1 MQSRARQTT
10 KIFYFDYAAATPVS
24 AQVERAMRPY
34 LGRVYGNPSSLH
46 WQGQK
51 ARQALE
57 DSRKQVAEVLAAR
70 QEEIVFTAGGTE
82 SCNLAI
88 LGFAKALAGRK
99 AHFITSAIEHPAV
112 LKPFAELEKKGYAV
126 TYLKTSAEG
135 LVSVRE
141 LAKAIRPETA
151 LVSIMFANNEIGA
164 LQPIA
169 EIGKF
174 LFKINFERSK
184 RKHGRIYFHTDAC
197 QAAGFYDLS
206 VNRLNV
212 DLLTLNGGKI
222 YGPKQS
228 GVLYAKIGTPLFP
241 LLLGGGQERGL
252 RSGTENVAA
261 AVGLAKALSLARASR
276 KTESVRLAALRDF
289 LAKSLARRVPEII
302 LNGPQLNSGLR
313 LPNNLNL
320 TVPGVEGEA
329 LLLYLDAYG
338 ICVSTG
344 SACSSNENQP
354 SHVLRAIGVPSR
366 LVKSNLRITL
376 GSGTSRAAIGHLVKI
391 FPRVVRSLKTV
402 VNQVK

>member
-1 MQSRARQTT
+1 
-10 KIFYFDYAAATPVS
+10 
-24 AQVERAMRPY
+24 MRPY
-34 LGRVYGNPSSLH
+34 LSRVYGNPSSLH
-46 WQGQK
+46 RQGQK
-51 ARQALE
+51 ARRALE
-57 DSRKQVAEVLAAR
+57 DSRKQVAEALAAR
-70 QEEIVFTAGGTE
+70 QEEIIFTAGGTE

-88 LGFAKALAGRK
+88 LGFAKALAGQK

-112 LKPFAELEKKGYAV
+112 LKPFAELQKWGHAV

-174 LFKINFERSK
+174 LSKINFERSK
-184 RKHGRIYFHTDAC
+184 RKRGRIYFHTDAC
-197 QAAGFYDLS
+197 QAAGFCDLS
-206 VNRLNV
+206 VSRLNI

-228 GVLYAKIGTPLFP
+228 GVLYAKNGTPLFP

-261 AVGLAKALSLARASR
+261 AVGLAKALVLAQASR
-276 KTESVRLAALRDF
+276 KTASVRLAALRDF
-289 LAKSLARRVPEII
+289 LAKSLARSVPEII
-302 LNGPQLNSGLR
+302 LNGPQLDSGLR
-313 LPNNLNL
+313 LPNNLNI

-338 ICVSTG
+338 VCVSTG

-354 SHVLRAIGVPSR
+354 SHVLKAIGVPGR

-376 GSGTSRAAIGHLVKI
+376 GAGTSKAEVSYLAKV
-391 FPRVVRSLKTV
+391 FPQVVLSLKTV
-402 VNQVK
+402 INQVK